1 METIFLEYAWILL
14 VLILL
19 EGLLS
24 ADNAIVM
31 AVMVRH
37 LPKHEQKK
45 ALFYG
50 LVGAFV
56 FRFAVLFLIATLVK
70 FWQIQAAGA
79 IFLLFMAAR
88 SLWEV
93 KQDEGKTTEELLD
106 EPRKKSGF
114 WMTVL
119 KVELAD
125 IAFALDS
132 MLAAV
137 ALAVTLTP
145 IGDTM
150 IGGMNAGQFWVVF
163 AGGLIGL
170 VVIRFAARYFIILL
184 EKLPKL
190 EIAAYLIVGWVGVKL
205 AVLTLAHPGLAI
217 IPESFPSSTV
227 WTATFWVVLLGL
239 VAWGYIASKREQ
251 KKGSMAA

>member
-1 METIFLEYAWILL
+1 
-14 VLILL
+14 
-19 EGLLS
+19 
-24 ADNAIVM
+24 
-31 AVMVRH
+31 
-37 LPKHEQKK
+37 
-45 ALFYG
+45 
-50 LVGAFV
+50 
-56 FRFAVLFLIATLVK
+56 
-70 FWQIQAAGA
+70 
-79 IFLLFMAAR
+79 
-88 SLWEV
+88 
-93 KQDEGKTTEELLD
+93 
-106 EPRKKSGF
+106 
-114 WMTVL
+114 
-119 KVELAD
+119 
-125 IAFALDS
+125 
-132 MLAAV
+132 
-137 ALAVTLTP
+137 
-145 IGDTM
+145 M